1 MFFGIKSVSQVTWK
15 TAAGFFGLLV
25 LLSLPVS
32 AFAEDDPVEDLDESD
47 ETPPEARKD
56 PDTITNTSISKSV
69 AEKPPGVDMGAVRLE
84 LGAPRPSAQTPG
96 IAAAPPPPPGQATIK
111 VGGGFILASFNP
123 YGLKENNRQMGIPN
137 RKPYMEAFR
146 AALFLDS
153 KVDRWGAHIEFRMR
167 DKKVRN
173 FYDGTAWLEE
183 IYGSADIITADNTK
197 FGPMSLRVGK
207 TYTQFG
213 KFWDDQFYGNPQ
225 LRDGLKLDS
234 NYGVSLDGTLGAK
247 KVFGTKYWGQY
258 FVIDG
263 GTNTSS
269 DGRDTISNPAPS
281 SGYPTGTN
289 PLARR
294 RNIING
300 RIEPFLQFSETMWI
314 KFGGSLQNFTAD
326 FGPTMK
332 QENVIR
338 YAGDMTVNLKFI
350 SFWGEFT
357 QQDGKHVLA
366 FPFAASPAI
375 VAGDPYGRAPRGA
388 TPARSANKAHYALAG
403 IKATWKGI
411 SLRYHFSMADYMN
424 ILYPAPAG
432 SVPPGGVVPTITVR
446 EMMHTP
452 AITLAVIPQLT
463 LMIEAPVHKRYIPA
477 APSLGIASQEFIVDK
492 QVVITLHARI

>member
-15 TAAGFFGLLV
+15 TAAGFFGLLA
-25 LLSLPVS
+25 LLSLPVTVL
-32 AFAEDDPVEDLDESD
+32 AEDDPVEDLDESD
-47 ETPPEARKD
+47 ETPPKAQKD
-56 PDTITNTSISKSV
+56 NETITTLNKSG
-69 AEKPPGVDMGAVRLE
+69 ETPGVDMGKVRLE
-84 LGAPRPSAQTPG
+84 LGAPRPAAQTPG
-96 IAAAPPPPPGQATIK
+96 IAAPAPAPGAPPPPPTIK
-111 VGGGFILASFNP
+111 VGGGFILAYFQP
-123 YGLKENNRQMGIPN
+123 YGLEENNKKMGIPN
-137 RKPYMEAFR
+137 RKAYMETFR

-183 IYGSADIITADNTK
+183 IYGSADIIKADNEK

-225 LRDGLKLDS
+225 LRDGIKLDS
-234 NYGVSLDGTLGAK
+234 NYGASLDGTLGAK
-247 KVFGTKYWGQY
+247 KLFGAKYWGQ
-258 FVIDG
+258 FFIIDG

-269 DGRDTISNPAPS
+269 DGRDTISNPAPM
-281 SGYPTGTN
+281 SGFPTGAN

-300 RIEPFLQFSETMWI
+300 RIEPFLQFNADYWI

-326 FGPTMK
+326 FGPTMAG
-332 QENVIR
+332 QNVIR
-338 YAGDMTVNLKFI
+338 YAGDMTVALKYV

-357 QQDGKHVLA
+357 HQDGRHVLA

-375 VAGDPYGRAPRGA
+375 PANDPYGRAPRGA
-388 TPARSANKAHYALAG
+388 TPARSSDNANYALAG

-411 SLRYHFSMADYMN
+411 TLRYHFSMVDYKN
-424 ILYPAPAG
+424 IVYPAAAPSPLPDAQL
-432 SVPPGGVVPTITVR
+432 PRITVR
-446 EMMHTP
+446 EMLHTP
-452 AITLAVIPQLT
+452 AITVAVIPQLT
-463 LMIEAPVHKRYIPA
+463 FMLEAPVHKRYIPA
-477 APSLGIASQEFIVDK
+477 APSLMMPSQEFIVDK
-492 QVVITLHARI
+492 QVVVTLHARI

>member
-1 MFFGIKSVSQVTWK
+1 L
-15 TAAGFFGLLV
+15 A

-32 AFAEDDPVEDLDESD
+32 VFAEDDPAEDLDERD
-47 ETPPEARKD
+47 ETPPQANKD
-56 PDTITNTSISKSV
+56 ADTITNTSVSKSI

-96 IAAAPPPPPGQATIK
+96 VAAAPPPAPGSATIK
-111 VGGGFILASFNP
+111 VGGGFILAYFHP
-123 YGLKENNRQMGIPN
+123 YGLEESANKQGIPT

-153 KVDRWGAHIEFRMR
+153 KVDRWGAHIEFRVR

-183 IYGSADIITADNTK
+183 IYGSADIIKADNER
-197 FGPMSLRVGK
+197 FGPMTLRVGK

-281 SGYPTGTN
+281 SGFPTGAN

-300 RIEPFLQFSETMWI
+300 RIEPFLQFSDTMWI
-314 KFGGSLQNFTAD
+314 KFGGSLMNFTAD
-326 FGPTMK
+326 FGPTLA
-332 QENVIR
+332 QQNVIR
-338 YAGDMTVNLKFI
+338 YGGDMTVNLKFI

-357 QQDGKHVLA
+357 QQDGKHVLS
-366 FPFAASPAI
+366 FPFAASPA
-375 VAGDPYGRAPRGA
+375 VGMNDPYGRAPRGA
-388 TPARSANKAHYALAG
+388 TPARSSDKSHYALAG
-403 IKATWKGI
+403 IKATWKGV
-411 SLRYHFSMADYMN
+411 SLRYHFSMVDYMDM
-424 ILYPAPAG
+424 LYPAPANLM
-432 SVPPGGVVPTITVR
+432 VPDAQLPTITVR
-446 EMMHTP
+446 EILHTP
-452 AITLAVIPQLT
+452 ALTLAVIPQLT

-477 APSLGIASQEFIVDK
+477 APSLGLASQEFIVDK
-492 QVVITLHARI
+492 QVVVTLHARI